1 LARYLVQ
8 SDLLYYSIAA
18 SLALALAATE
28 AFAQSYPAKPVRF
41 IVPFAP
47 GGGADLVARL
57 VATPLS
63 ESLGQQ
69 VVVDNRGGASGII
82 GTEMA
87 AKSAPDGYTMVLT
100 STNLAAGVSLY
111 RKLPFDLQKDF
122 SPVILLAK
130 TPSILAVHPSLPVKT
145 VQELIALAKSA
156 PGKINYAGG
165 VGTTL
170 QLNAELFKSMAKI
183 DLVHVPYNGTGPA
196 VIGALSGEAP
206 VILAPTLALLPHV
219 KSGRLRALA
228 ITSIQRSAGVPDL
241 PTVAES
247 GVPGFDSSQWYG
259 IQVPAGTPKAIVTR
273 LNSECLKIVRGQEFI
288 ARLVK
293 DASIPMGTTPQEFG
307 SFLKSEIEKWVKVLK
322 ISGAKVE

>member
-1 LARYLVQ
+1 MKKENMNSVLGV
-8 SDLLYYSIAA
+8 SIAA

-228 ITSIQRSAGVPDL
+228 ITSIQRSAAVPDL

-307 SFLKSEIEKWVKVLK
+307 SFLKSEIEKWVKILK

>member
-1 LARYLVQ
+1 MKKENMNSVLGV
-8 SDLLYYSIAA
+8 SIAA

-69 VVVDNRGGASGII
+69 VVVDSRGGASGII

-228 ITSIQRSAGVPDL
+228 ITSIQRSAAVPDL

-247 GVPGFDSSQWYG
+247 GFLDSTARSGTEFRCRRERPKRSSRASTANALRLCAGRSLSRVSSRTRRFQWAL
-259 IQVPAGTPKAIVTR
+259 PR
-273 LNSECLKIVRGQEFI
+273 RNSEVF
-288 ARLVK
+288 
-293 DASIPMGTTPQEFG
+293 
-307 SFLKSEIEKWVKVLK
+307 
-322 ISGAKVE
+322 

>member
-1 LARYLVQ
+1 MNPVLAV
-8 SDLLYYSIAA
+8 SIAA
-18 SLALALAATE
+18 SLVFTPAASETL
-28 AFAQSYPAKPVRF
+28 AQSYPTRPVRF

-47 GGGADLVARL
+47 GGGADLVARV
-57 VATPLS
+57 VATPLG
-63 ESLGQQ
+63 EGLGQQ

-87 AKSAPDGYTMVLT
+87 AKSAPDGYTIVLT

-111 RKLPFDLQKDF
+111 RKLPFDLLTDF

-145 VQELIALAKSA
+145 VQELIALAKST
-156 PGKINYAGG
+156 PGRINYAGG

-170 QLNAELFKSMAKI
+170 QLNAELFKSMAMI

-228 ITSIQRSAGVPDL
+228 ITSIQRSAAVPDL

-259 IQVPAGTPKAIVTR
+259 IQVPVGTPKAIVTR

>member
-1 LARYLVQ
+1 MKKENMNSVLGV
-8 SDLLYYSIAA
+8 SIAA

-228 ITSIQRSAGVPDL
+228 ITSIQRSAAVPDL

>member
-1 LARYLVQ
+1 
-8 SDLLYYSIAA
+8 
-18 SLALALAATE
+18 
-28 AFAQSYPAKPVRF
+28 
-41 IVPFAP
+41 
-47 GGGADLVARL
+47 
-57 VATPLS
+57 
-63 ESLGQQ
+63 
-69 VVVDNRGGASGII
+69 
-82 GTEMA
+82 
-87 AKSAPDGYTMVLT
+87 MVLT

-196 VIGALSGEAP
+196 VVGALSGEAP

-228 ITSIQRSAGVPDL
+228 ITSIQRSAAVPDL

>member
-1 LARYLVQ
+1 MNYALLV
-8 SDLLYYSIAA
+8 SIATGV
-18 SLALALAATE
+18 ALAPGAAKALA
-28 AFAQSYPAKPVRF
+28 QGYPAKPVRF

-47 GGGADLVARL
+47 GGGADLVARV
-57 VATPLS
+57 VATPLG
-63 ESLGQQ
+63 EQLGQQ

-87 AKSAPDGYTMVLT
+87 AKSAPDGYTIVLT

-111 RKLPFDLQKDF
+111 SKLPFNLRKDF
-122 SPVILLAK
+122 APVILLAK
-130 TPSILAVHPSLPVKT
+130 TPSILAVHPSLPVGT
-145 VQELIALAKSA
+145 VQQLIALAKSL

-170 QLNAELFKSMAKI
+170 QLNAELFKTMAMI
-183 DLVHVPYNGTGPA
+183 NMVQVPYNGTGPA
-196 VIGALSGEAP
+196 VVGALSGEAP
-206 VILAPTLALLPHV
+206 VILAPTIALLPHV

-228 ITSIQRSAGVPDL
+228 ITSIQRSAAVPEL

-247 GVPGFDSSQWYG
+247 GVPGFDSTQWYG
-259 IQVPAGTPKAIVTR
+259 ILVPAATPKAIITR
-273 LNSECLKIVRGQEFI
+273 LNTECLKIVRGQDFI

>member
-1 LARYLVQ
+1 MKKENMNSVLGV
-8 SDLLYYSIAA
+8 SIAA